1 LTDSDTLRNFA
12 RRSALRVAPP
22 LRRLLEEREQL
33 QRRQRRLERMLA
45 GQRRKARDLEQRVA
59 ELEASGGDGST
70 EGPSPRADLRYVFI
84 VSYGRSGSTLVQGV
98 LNAIPGYLIRGENRA
113 APFRLYQFHQGI
125 TAAGDR
131 FSRQQQ
137 LTSRDS
143 WYGID
148 KYKSGE
154 ALFRMRELVLRCLL
168 QPEPGTRVTGFKE
181 IRWFQP
187 DWQDYLAFLRE
198 LFPGAR
204 FVINTRDHSGVVQSQ
219 WWTKMDPDAALAQL
233 REHEQQFDKMAALLG
248 EDAYRVHYDEYIAD
262 RGRLAGL
269 FDWLGERFDRAM
281 IDSVMDVRHSF

>member
-1 LTDSDTLRNFA
+1 MTDSGTRRELA
-12 RRSALRVAPP
+12 RRYAVRVAPP

-33 QRRQRRLERMLA
+33 QHRQRRLERLLA

-59 ELEASGGDGST
+59 ELEAAGGTSGT
-70 EGPSPRADLRYVFI
+70 AAASPRADLRYVFI

-98 LNAIPGYLIRGENRA
+98 LNSVPGYLIRGENRA

-131 FSRQQQ
+131 FSRKEQ

-148 KYKSGE
+148 QYKSGE
-154 ALFRMRELVLRCLL
+154 ALFRM
-168 QPEPGTRVTGFKE
+168 
-181 IRWFQP
+181 
-187 DWQDYLAFLRE
+187 RE

-204 FVINTRDHSGVVQSQ
+204 FVINTRDHSGVVKSH
-219 WWTKMDPDAALAQL
+219 WWTKMERDAALAQL
-233 REHEQQFDKMAALLG
+233 REHERQFDEMAALLG
-248 EDAYRVHYDEYIAD
+248 EQVYRVHYDDYIAD
-262 RGRLAGL
+262 RERLTGL
-269 FDWLGERFDRAM
+269 FGWLGERFDRAM

>member
-1 LTDSDTLRNFA
+1 MTESGTLRELA
-12 RRSALRVAPP
+12 RRAATRAAPP

-33 QRRQRRLERMLA
+33 QRRQRRLERALA
-45 GQRRKARDLEQRVA
+45 VQRRKSRDLEQRIA
-59 ELEASGGDGST
+59 ELEAVGNNAGST
-70 EGPSPRADLRYVFI
+70 TRTDLGYVFI

-131 FSRQQQ
+131 FSRREQ

-148 KYKSGE
+148 QYKSGE
-154 ALFRMRELVLRCLL
+154 ALFRMRELMLRCLL
-168 QPEPGTRVTGFKE
+168 QPADDTRVTGFKE

-187 DWQDYLAFLRE
+187 DWQDYIAFLCE
-198 LFPGAR
+198 LFPRAR
-204 FVINTRDHSGVVQSQ
+204 FVINTRDHSGVVKSQ
-219 WWTKMDPDAALAQL
+219 WWTKMDRDAALAQL
-233 REHEQQFDKMAALLG
+233 REHERQFEEMCELLG
-248 EDAYRVHYDEYIAD
+248 ERAYRVHYDEYIAD

-269 FDWLGERFDRAM
+269 FDWLGERFDRAT